1 MADSSQEF
9 ATVIGADAN
18 FKGDLRFE
26 SAAKVLGRFEGSISS
41 KGKVH
46 IADGSECKA
55 TISAKEVA
63 VEGRI
68 EGNVEAGDRIEIKP
82 SGIVMG
88 DIVAARMIMA
98 EGASING
105 HCHIGPNGQATG
117 SGKAASAAETK
128 PASGD
133 KSSGQAKP
141 QPQAQP
147 ARSK

>member
-1 MADSSQEF
+1 MADSSPEF
-9 ATVIGADAN
+9 ATVIGPDAS

-26 SAAKVLGRFEGSISS
+26 SAAKVLGRFEGSITS

-46 IADGSECKA
+46 IANGSDCKA
-55 TISAKEVA
+55 TIAAKEVA

-82 SGIVMG
+82 TGIVMG

-105 HCHIGPNGQATG
+105 HCHIGPNGQATAPG
-117 SGKAASAAETK
+117 K
-128 PASGD
+128 PASVTE
-133 KSSGQAKP
+133 AKP
-141 QPQAQP
+141 AEPAQPKPSQAQP
-147 ARSK
+147 AKSK

>member
-9 ATVIGADAN
+9 ATIIGADAR
-18 FKGDLRFE
+18 FKGDLKFD

-41 KGKVH
+41 KGKIY
-46 IADGSECKA
+46 IADGCECKA

-82 SGIVMG
+82 TGIVTG
-88 DIVAARMIMA
+88 DIVAARMTMA

-105 HCHIGPNGQATG
+105 HCRIGPNGQV
-117 SGKAASAAETK
+117 
-128 PASGD
+128 PASGRPA
-133 KSSGQAKP
+133 STAEAKP
-141 QPQAQP
+141 TSDSKAPQQQQAQP
-147 ARSK
+147 AKAK

>member
-9 ATVIGADAN
+9 ATVIGPDAS

-26 SAAKVLGRFEGSISS
+26 SAAKVLGRFEGSITS

-46 IADGSECKA
+46 VADGSECKA
-55 TISAKEVA
+55 TIAAKEVA

-82 SGIVMG
+82 TGIVMG
-88 DIVAARMIMA
+88 DIVAARMVMA

-105 HCHIGPNGQATG
+105 HCHIGPNGQATRP
-117 SGKAASAAETK
+117 GKPAAVAETK
-128 PASGD
+128 PAPQD
-133 KSSGQAKP
+133 KPAGQTKP
-141 QPQAQP
+141 QETQA
-147 ARSK
+147 AKSK